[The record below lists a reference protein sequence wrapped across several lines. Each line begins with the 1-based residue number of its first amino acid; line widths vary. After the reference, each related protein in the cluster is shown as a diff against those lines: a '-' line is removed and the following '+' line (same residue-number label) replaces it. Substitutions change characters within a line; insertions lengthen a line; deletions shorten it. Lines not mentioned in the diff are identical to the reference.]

1 MLIKKH
7 LTSITNSVK
16 SLIMKS
22 IFSRSLFLITVVLTL
37 HSFSEPAFVSPKIK
51 EQVVTYNSDGIT
63 FKSYVAYDEN
73 ISGKRPAILVIPE
86 WWGLNEYARH
96 RARQLAGLGYIA
108 MAVDMYGDG
117 KTASNPQEAQ
127 AFTKPFYS
135 DPQLAKARLD
145 EAIIQIRKNKFTD
158 ADNIAAIG
166 YCFGGNVV
174 LNAAKLGADLKGV
187 VSFHGGLG
195 GAPADKKLLK
205 SKILVCNGEADN
217 FVSQQSILD
226 FKHSMD
232 SIGANYQ
239 FRSYADATHA
249 FTNPD
254 ATKTGKQF
262 NMPIEYNAAADEA
275 SWNDMKTFFLDLF
288 AK

>member
-1 MLIKKH
+1 
-7 LTSITNSVK
+7 
-16 SLIMKS
+16 MKP
-22 IFSRSLFLITVVLTL
+22 ILFRSLFLVPVVITFL
-37 HSFSEPAFVSPKIK
+37 SFSEPAFVSPKIN
-51 EQVVTYNSDGIT
+51 EQVVTYNYNGIT

-73 ISGKRPAILVIPE
+73 KSGKRPAILVIPE
-86 WWGLNEYARH
+86 WWGLNDYARH

-127 AFTKPFYS
+127 AFTKPFYA
-135 DPQLAKARLD
+135 DPQLAKSRVDA
-145 EAIIQIRKNKFTD
+145 AILQIRKNEL
-158 ADNIAAIG
+158 ADTKNIAAIG

-217 FVSQQSILD
+217 FVSKESILD

-232 SIGANYQ
+232 SIGADYQ

-262 NMPIEYNAAADEA
+262 NMPIEYNAVADEA
-275 SWNDMKTFFLDLF
+275 SWNDMKAFFIDLF
-288 AK
+288 A